1 VYVVRRQQTSVITL
15 VAVLA
20 AVGCAYAGTDTT
32 TGTGVGTDA
41 GTDTSAGTSPDAA
54 LIEVEPVFLT
64 LAGEL
69 SEPDAEISGMVWFED
84 KLVLVP
90 QHPERLAKD
99 GRLHFYWIERAEI
112 LARLDGDVTDPI
124 TPESIELEARGL
136 PQLLAGFDGL
146 EAVAVSG
153 DRIYVTIEAAQDSGS
168 VGYLVEGRVVGDVES
183 VRLDLT
189 RMVRIPSPVHLPN
202 MSVESL
208 VLVGDRLLAL
218 HEANGAYVNPD
229 PRACMFDLDLNFIEA
244 IPAPQVEY
252 RVTDATNVDEEG
264 RFWVINYFFPPEA
277 VVLAPAPDAEV
288 CRYGQGRTHA
298 DCPAVE
304 RLLEFRFCGD
314 RVERTDTA
322 PLLLRLRA
330 DHVCRN
336 WEAVVRLDDRGF
348 LLMTDRYPQTLLAFV
363 PRPD

>member
-1 VYVVRRQQTSVITL
+1 MARWQQTSVITL
-15 VAVLA
+15 VTVLA
-20 AVGCAYAGTDTT
+20 AVGCVCAGNC
-32 TGTGVGTDA
+32 TGTGTGT
-41 GTDTSAGTSPDAA
+41 DAA

-90 QHPERLAKD
+90 QHPERLAED
-99 GRLHFYWIERAEI
+99 GRLHFYLIERAEI
-112 LARLDGDVTDPI
+112 LARLDKNVADPI
-124 TPESIELEARGL
+124 TPERIELEARGL

-168 VGYLVEGRVVGDVES
+168 VGYLVEGRVVGDLER

-189 RMVRIPSPVHLPN
+189 RMVRIPSPLHIPN

-218 HEANGAYVNPD
+218 HEANGAHVNPD
-229 PRACMFDLDLNFIEA
+229 PRACMFNLDLDFIAA

-252 RVTDATNVDEEG
+252 RVTDATSVDEEG

-277 VVLAPAPDAEV
+277 VLLTPAPDAEV
-288 CRYGQGRTHA
+288 SRYGQGRTHA

-304 RLLEFRFCGD
+304 RLLEFRFYGD
-314 RVERTDTA
+314 RVERTATA

-336 WEAVVRLDDRGF
+336 WEAVVRLADRGF